1 MSFSSIHAVFGNSL
15 RATSL
20 AFSIFSINI
29 PYPSVGS
36 ATHNQAKRVCKQ
48 SLQASERRLLRGGSL
63 KDEQSATHQAATLAP
78 QRSITCVTV
87 PTSLPSWIIGLPDT
101 SVVNK
106 GQQLLTKIHKNT
118 PRYYVSACFIF
129 LIVYKL
135 VCNFHSFIRVIC
147 PCNFHTNIFK
157 CFLLLSH
164 TPRCLHHVFI

>member
-1 MSFSSIHAVFGNSL
+1 MFFLIVYQKQNDKSINSL
-15 RATSL
+15 LKRFERS
-20 AFSIFSINI
+20 
-29 PYPSVGS
+29 
-36 ATHNQAKRVCKQ
+36 QAKLYGSHRTRK
-48 SLQASERRLLRGGSL
+48 LRGGSL